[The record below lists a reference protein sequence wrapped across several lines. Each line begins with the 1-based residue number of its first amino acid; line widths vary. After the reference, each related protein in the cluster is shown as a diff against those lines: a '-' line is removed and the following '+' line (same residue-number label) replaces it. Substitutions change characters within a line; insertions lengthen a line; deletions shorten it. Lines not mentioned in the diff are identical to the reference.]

1 MTRATGKAMDK
12 LINWIRAQSRQPK
25 LLVLDIIIAGLTV
38 FFIFMIGF
46 AVEEASYSY
55 YSYDEDSFFWRLESE
70 DYAGMVNMYYTNAAV
85 GKEEAE
91 ELQEYYG
98 VARYFE
104 AAADYK
110 MYVEAG
116 EMGLAED
123 AWAAME
129 AAYVQMGDF
138 FMVKGKIDTKLGLE

>member
-1 MTRATGKAMDK
+1 MISRMIGKF
-12 LINWIRAQSRQPK
+12 INWLKVQSRQPK

-38 FFIFMIGF
+38 FLMFMVGF
-46 AVEEASYSY
+46 AVEEMSYSY
-55 YSYDEDSFFWRLESE
+55 HTYDEDNFYWKLESE
-70 DYAGMVNMYYTNAAV
+70 DYSGMVNMYYMNVAE
-85 GKEEAE
+85 GKGDAK

-116 EMGLAED
+116 ETALAEHALSD
-123 AWAAME
+123 ME
-129 AAYVQMGDF
+129 EAYVQMGDF
-138 FMVKGKIDTKLGLE
+138 SMVKRKIDAKLGIE